1 MEDMTDYLTGE
12 KEVVK
17 EYTADDGDTAEKLAE
32 DFDMSVEDIKE
43 LNPEIEDGSEDLKE
57 GESVRVKE
65 TVSVLPV
72 KYTCEVTEEEELDY
86 EILMAGGFYS
96 GDDAVKETGE
106 KGKRISRYE
115 VTYIDGVE
123 VSRKLKE
130 SETILEPV
138 VETFEAEV
146 DDEGL

>member
-57 GESVRVKE
+57 GD
-65 TVSVLPV
+65 L
-72 KYTCEVTEEEELDY
+72 
-86 EILMAGGFYS
+86 
-96 GDDAVKETGE
+96 
-106 KGKRISRYE
+106 
-115 VTYIDGVE
+115 
-123 VSRKLKE
+123 
-130 SETILEPV
+130 
-138 VETFEAEV
+138 
-146 DDEGL
+146 